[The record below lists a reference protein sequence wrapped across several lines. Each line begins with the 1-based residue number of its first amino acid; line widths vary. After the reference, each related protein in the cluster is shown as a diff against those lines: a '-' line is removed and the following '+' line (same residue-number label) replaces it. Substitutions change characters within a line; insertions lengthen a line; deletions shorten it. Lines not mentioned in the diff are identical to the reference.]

1 MSDTLRPCPFCKGTN
16 LRISRTTKGLVFVQC
31 WANTPDGWCCDGPAA
46 LLEQYAIDAWNRR
59 ENQGPA
65 FDAMVRAIRRR
76 RKTMIKKDAARADAA
91 VAREG
96 LKREKLGRHFSAA
109 VAWAAA
115 ATARAEEKP

>member
-76 RKTMIKKDAARADAA
+76 RKTMIKKDAARADARFVDA
-91 VAREG
+91 VKAR
-96 LKREKLGRHFSAA
+96 RQPAA
-109 VAWAAA
+109 YAWAAA
-115 ATARAEEKP
+115 AYARAEEKP